1 MLLQSDSKYALR
13 TFASKR
19 MRCNVPN
26 APKPNSTALR
36 YCSGVGWYGRRE
48 ILSLSV
54 LRWSTVL
61 FELNE
66 LIGGTR
72 YRFVVTMLIV
82 GALVAW
88 QVQHVQGTVR
98 VQQSDGSAK
107 IYKNITVRVRSTDMR
122 LIEKRRDDPLYGG

>member
-1 MLLQSDSKYALR
+1 
-13 TFASKR
+13 
-19 MRCNVPN
+19 
-26 APKPNSTALR
+26 
-36 YCSGVGWYGRRE
+36 
-48 ILSLSV
+48 
-54 LRWSTVL
+54 VL